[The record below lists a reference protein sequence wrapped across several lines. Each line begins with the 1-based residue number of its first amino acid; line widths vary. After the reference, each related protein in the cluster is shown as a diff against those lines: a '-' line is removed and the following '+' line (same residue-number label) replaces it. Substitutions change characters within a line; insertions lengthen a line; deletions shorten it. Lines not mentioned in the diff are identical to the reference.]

1 MIEKKRWEP
10 ETRAMKGRT
19 TQRKKK
25 KRHLKAGINVTPH
38 AEPAHCLTFFS
49 IFVTRAMDSVVPYVS
64 SFHA

>member
-1 MIEKKRWEP
+1 MGARNQSDEREDYT
-10 ETRAMKGRT
+10 E
-19 TQRKKK
+19 KK
-25 KRHLKAGINVTPH
+25 KRHLKASINVTPH